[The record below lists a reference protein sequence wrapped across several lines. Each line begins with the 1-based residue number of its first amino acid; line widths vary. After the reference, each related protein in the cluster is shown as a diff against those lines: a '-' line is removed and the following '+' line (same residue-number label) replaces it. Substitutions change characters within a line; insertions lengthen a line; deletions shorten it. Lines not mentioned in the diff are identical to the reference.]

1 MDLEMLHLSSCFLE
15 ILFVTAIAFNN
26 NSINPKAKDM
36 KSQFALI
43 NQAKSLTVMIGQTHL
58 KLSTRVFNRKT
69 LLEKVDKK

>member
-1 MDLEMLHLSSCFLE
+1 MLCVPSCFLE
-15 ILFVTAIAFNN
+15 ILLVTAIAFNN

-36 KSQFALI
+36 KNPFALI
-43 NQAKSLTVMIGQTHL
+43 NQAKSLTVMIGQTRV

>member
-1 MDLEMLHLSSCFLE
+1 MLHVPSCFLE

-36 KSQFALI
+36 TIPFALI
-43 NQAKSLTVMIGQTHL
+43 NQAKSLTVMIGQTRV
-58 KLSTRVFNRKT
+58 KLSIRVSNRKT